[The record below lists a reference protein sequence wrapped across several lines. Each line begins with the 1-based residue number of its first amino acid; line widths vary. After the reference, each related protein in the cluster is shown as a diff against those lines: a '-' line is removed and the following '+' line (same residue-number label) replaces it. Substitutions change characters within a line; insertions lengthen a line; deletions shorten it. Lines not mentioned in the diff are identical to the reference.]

1 MTNNKNFFLGLAF
14 VGAAGLVTSCKN
26 PIAEMIKTAKEQK
39 LTVEP
44 NPLELHGDR
53 VPFKMSAQLP
63 VKMMKKGTK
72 YALEVYYVAG
82 DIDAMQDMQPL
93 PADAAKIKA
102 ITFAGDEY
110 AGQAKDP
117 KKEEAME
124 FAYLDKYERGGLFIK
139 GIASKGEGP
148 KAKSKEFG
156 PVRLVVMDG
165 RKVKGVAT
173 TSRLLKNPM
182 AGLTPVAGETP
193 FIYAAHGYSKPD
205 DETLTARMDFERGS
219 IEVKPEYMNN
229 KQTSEIVSELFKS
242 AKMPPFTATGISSH
256 SPEGQES
263 VNVKLSEGRAMM
275 LEGMFKKMLELYK
288 YDKKDMTKYVFNF
301 DKRKL
306 GETLPEFNQL
316 VDASSLSREQKT
328 EAKEIMGA
336 SADFVEKEMQLQRK
350 AYYKTLMD
358 EVYPRMRYASTAVKK
373 PGATKT
379 PAEMSAFVQKMMK
392 GGANAN
398 ELNEQEFLFLAAST
412 PDIKE
417 RIEILKLAGQ
427 NYQTWKVHNNLGAS
441 YLDQALMNNN
451 NKANIEDG
459 IKQFEASMKK
469 KETGEAAYNAALGYA
484 MKGDMAKME
493 EYLNKAV
500 ALGSAEGNAKFNT
513 AMNGAKAY
521 TTFKQARDRN
531 DGKYKEAERLLENA
545 PMTNPNLFNKG
556 LAIMMQGVNYDA
568 AIAAFNSAAQKNPK
582 DAITQYGL
590 AVAGA
595 RKGDE
600 STMSAAL
607 KKAGELDNSLKA
619 KALKDVEF
627 DKYKDKNSF
636 KDAIK

>member
-1 MTNNKNFFLGLAF
+1 MTNNKNLFLGLAF
-14 VGAAGLVTSCKN
+14 LGATGLVTSCKN
-26 PIAEMIKTAKEQK
+26 PIAEMIKTAKEQQI
-39 LTVEP
+39 TVEP

-53 VPFKMSAQLP
+53 VPFKMSAKLP

-82 DIDAMQDMQPL
+82 DIEAMQDMQPL

-110 AGQAKDP
+110 AGTTKDP
-117 KKEEAME
+117 KKDEAME

-139 GIASKGEGP
+139 GVATKGDGP

-156 PVRLVVMDG
+156 PLRLVVMDG

-173 TSRLLKNPM
+173 TSRLLKSPV
-182 AGLTPVAGETP
+182 AGLTPVAGESP

-219 IEVKPEYMNN
+219 VNVVPDYMNN
-229 KQTSEIVSELFKS
+229 KQTTEVVSELFKS
-242 AKMPPFTATGISSH
+242 AQVPAFTATGISSH
-256 SPEGQES
+256 SPEGQEA
-263 VNVKLSEGRAMM
+263 VNVKLSEGRAMA
-275 LEGMFKKMLELYK
+275 LEMMFKKMLELFK
-288 YDKKDMTKYVFNF
+288 YDKEKIKGYVFNF

-306 GETLPEFNQL
+306 GQTLPEFNQL
-316 VDASSLSREQKT
+316 IDASSLTPEQKT
-328 EAKEIMGA
+328 EAKETMGRDG
-336 SADFVEKEMQLQRK
+336 DFVEKEMQMQRK
-350 AYYKTLMD
+350 SYYKKLLD

-373 PGATKT
+373 PGAAKT

-392 GGANAN
+392 GGANPN

-427 NYQTWKVHNNLGAS
+427 NYQTWKVHNNLGAA
-441 YLDQALMNNN
+441 YLDQALMDNNN
-451 NKANIEDG
+451 QANVGDA

-469 KETGEAAYNAALGYA
+469 KETGEAAYNMALAYA
-484 MKGDMAKME
+484 MKGDMVKME
-493 EYLNKAV
+493 EFLNKAV
-500 ALGSAEGNAKFNT
+500 ALGSAEGNPKFNT
-513 AMNGAKAY
+513 ALNGAKGY
-521 TTFKQARDRN
+521 TTFKQARDRA
-531 DGKYKEAERLLENA
+531 DGKYKEAERLLESA

-556 LAIMMQGVNYDA
+556 LAIMMQGVNYDS

-582 DAITQYGL
+582 DAITQYAL
-590 AVAGA
+590 AVACA

-600 STMSAAL
+600 GNMSSAL
-607 KKAGELDNSLKA
+607 KKAGELDNALKA

>member
-1 MTNNKNFFLGLAF
+1 
-14 VGAAGLVTSCKN
+14 
-26 PIAEMIKTAKEQK
+26 MIKAAKEQQ

-53 VPFKMSAQLP
+53 VPFKMSAKLP

-82 DIDAMQDMQPL
+82 DIEAMQDMQPL

-102 ITFAGDEY
+102 ITFNGDEY

-139 GIASKGEGP
+139 GIATKGDGP

-156 PVRLVVMDG
+156 PLRLVVMDG

-173 TSRLLKNPM
+173 TSRLLKSPV
-182 AGLTPVAGETP
+182 AGLTPAAGDSP
-193 FIYAAHGYSKPD
+193 FIYADHKYTKPN
-205 DETLTARMDFERGS
+205 DETITARMDFERGS
-219 IEVKPEYMNN
+219 VAVKPDYMNN
-229 KQTSEIVSELFKS
+229 KQTMELVSELFKGTNL
-242 AKMPPFTATGISSH
+242 PPFTATGISSH
-256 SPEGQES
+256 SPEGQEA
-263 VNVKLSEGRAMM
+263 VNVKLSEGRAIAQEMT
-275 LEGMFKKMLELYK
+275 FKKMLETFK
-288 YDKKDMTKYVFNF
+288 YDKKEIEKYVFNF

-316 VDASSLSREQKT
+316 VDASSLTPEQKT
-328 EAKEIMGA
+328 EAKETMGRDG
-336 SADFVEKEMQLQRK
+336 DFVEKEMQLQRK
-350 AYYKTLMD
+350 SYYKTLTE
-358 EVYPRMRYASTAVKK
+358 EVYTHMRYASVSVKK
-373 PGATKT
+373 PGAAKT
-379 PAEMSAFVQKMMK
+379 PAEMSALAQKMTK
-392 GGANAN
+392 GNAN
-398 ELNEQEFLFLAAST
+398 PNEMNEQEFLYLASTT

-417 RIEILKLAGQ
+417 RIEYLKLAAQ
-427 NYQTWKVHNNLGAS
+427 NYQTWKVHNNLGAA

-451 NKANIEDG
+451 NKANIDDALT
-459 IKQFEASMKK
+459 QFMASMKQ

-500 ALGSAEGNAKFNT
+500 ALGSAEGNAKFT
-513 AMNGAKAY
+513 SALNGAKAY
-521 TTFKQARDRN
+521 TTFKQAKDRA

-545 PMTNPNLFNKG
+545 PMNNPNLFNKG

-582 DAITQYGL
+582 DAITQYAL
-590 AVAGA
+590 AVACA

-600 STMSAAL
+600 GNMSSAL
-607 KKAGELDNSLKA
+607 KKAGELDNNLKA

>member
-1 MTNNKNFFLGLAF
+1 MNNSKKFFLGLAF
-14 VGAAGLVTSCKN
+14 VGAAATSCKN
-26 PIAEMIKTAKEQK
+26 PIAEMIKGAKEQQ

-53 VPFKMSAQLP
+53 VPFKMSAKLP
-63 VKMMKKGTK
+63 VKMMKKGTN
-72 YALEVYYVAG
+72 YSLEVYYVAG

-102 ITFAGDEY
+102 ITFNGDEY

-117 KKEEAME
+117 QKSEAME

-139 GIASKGEGP
+139 GIAAKASKP
-148 KAKSKEFG
+148 DKTKEFG
-156 PVRLVVMDG
+156 PLRLVVQDG

-173 TSRLLKNPM
+173 TSRLLKSPV
-182 AGLTPVAGETP
+182 AGLTPVAGESP
-193 FIYAAHGYSKPD
+193 FINAAHGYSKPD
-205 DETLTARMDFERGS
+205 DETLTARVDFERGS
-219 IEVKPEYMNN
+219 VNLKPDYMSN
-229 KQTSEIVSELFKS
+229 KQTMEIVSELFKS
-242 AKMPPFTATGISSH
+242 GQVPAFTASGISSH
-256 SPEGQES
+256 SPEGQEA
-263 VNVKLSEGRAMM
+263 VNVKLSEGRAMA
-275 LEGMFKKMLELYK
+275 LEMTFKKTLELFK
-288 YDKKDMTKYVFNF
+288 YDKEKMKGYVFNF

-316 VDASSLSREQKT
+316 IDASSLSPEQKT
-328 EAKEIMGA
+328 EAKEIMGRDG
-336 SADFVEKEMQLQRK
+336 DFVEKEMQLQRK
-350 AYYKTLMD
+350 SYYKNLLD
-358 EVYPRMRYASTAVKK
+358 EVYPRMRYASTSVKK
-373 PGATKT
+373 PGAAKT
-379 PAEMSAFVQKMMK
+379 PAEMSAVVEKMKK
-392 GGANAN
+392 GSANPN
-398 ELNEQEFLFLAAST
+398 ELTEQEFLFVAAST

-427 NYQTWKVHNNLGAS
+427 NYQTWKVHNNLGAA
-441 YLDQALMNNN
+441 YLDNALMNNN
-451 NKANIEDG
+451 NRGNIDDA

-469 KETGEAAYNAALGYA
+469 KETGEAAYNMALGYA
-484 MKGDMAKME
+484 MKGDMPKME
-493 EYLNKAV
+493 EFLNKAV
-500 ALGSAEGNAKFNT
+500 ALGSAEGNSKFN
-513 AMNGAKAY
+513 AALNGAKGY

-531 DGKYKEAERLLENA
+531 DGKYKEAERLLESA

-590 AVAGA
+590 AVASA

-600 STMSAAL
+600 GTMSGAL
-607 KKAGELDNSLKA
+607 KKACELDNSLKA